1 MNMPSLKTLQ
11 WFENAKELRRIL
23 KMRKAELSA
32 QPAAIARIR
41 ECFTMPKWYDIRL
54 TCLNEA
60 GNFHGV
66 EGYES
71 SNGNWVTFLNAGDS
85 YAPTIIYW
93 RGTYRVQSLGSFI
106 ETMERQRIVFK

>member
-1 MNMPSLKTLQ
+1 MPSLKTLQ
-11 WFENAKELRRIL
+11 CFENAAELRRIL
-23 KMRKAELSA
+23 KMGKAELSL
-32 QPAAIARIR
+32 QPAAVARIR
-41 ECFTMPKWYDIRL
+41 GCFTMPKWYDLRL
-54 TCLNEA
+54 TCLNDA

-66 EGYES
+66 ERCES
-71 SNGNWVTFLNAGDS
+71 IDGEWATFLNSGDT